1 MAIVSVNLVDTFD
14 EWRVKTNT
22 LGNETGDLTSLSTT
36 NKSSIVAAI
45 NEVNTNADLS
55 LKNIVED
62 TSPQLGGDLDLNGSD
77 ITNSNGTSGIDIN
90 GNIVT
95 TGEVSGSQFNGVI
108 EVYSDNSPILGGDL
122 NLSKFDGVTLL
133 SSYDIV
139 GTGNINITG
148 DITATGAVAG
158 ATLSGAWSG
167 NLNGDLGLNSNNITG
182 TGNINIT
189 GSLTATSIAGTVV
202 GVTQSPSDNSTKLAT
217 TAYVDAQVE
226 TENTLDEMNDTNL
239 NTPSDGQTL
248 TYDAASQKWINNTP
262 PSAGISLAL
271 AIAVG

>member
-1 MAIVSVNLVDTFD
+1 MAIVSVNLVDTFN

>member
-1 MAIVSVNLVDTFD
+1 MAIVTVNLVDTFD

-22 LGNETGDLTSLSTT
+22 LGTETGDLANLATD
-36 NKSSIVAAI
+36 NKTSIVAAI
-45 NEVNTNADLS
+45 NEVDTNADLS

-62 TSPQLGGDLDLNGSD
+62 TTPQLGGDLDLNDKDIIGTGNMMITGD
-77 ITNSNGTSGIDIN
+77 ITATSF
-90 GNIVT
+90 
-95 TGEVSGSQFNGVI
+95 SGRI
-108 EVYSDNSPILGGDL
+108 EIQQDPNPELGGDL
-122 NLSKFDGVTLL
+122 GLNSN
-133 SSYDIV
+133 DIT

-158 ATLSGAWSG
+158 ATLSGDWSG

-202 GVTQSPSDNSTKLAT
+202 GVTQAPSDNSTKLAT

-239 NTPSDGQTL
+239 TTPTDGQTL
-248 TYDAASQKWINNTP
+248 TYDAANSEWVNSTP
-262 PSAGISLAL
+262 VTGGISLAL
-271 AIAVG
+271 AIAVS